1 MSGVFSGDRL
11 VLCPLAVAFLPS
23 RSSRALAP
31 LSLQPSHNIVL
42 QLCVDAYNN
51 GQPCCTD
58 RCNNAP
64 HPTCLHAVDENE
76 SACSSADWRSLP
88 LEARELYVAFPA
100 ISITLQAGSCL
111 EGRRV

>member
-42 QLCVDAYNN
+42 QLCVDVCTMTNHVALT
-51 GQPCCTD
+51 GATMHLTPQKFACC
-58 RCNNAP
+58 
-64 HPTCLHAVDENE
+64 
-76 SACSSADWRSLP
+76 
-88 LEARELYVAFPA
+88 
-100 ISITLQAGSCL
+100 
-111 EGRRV
+111 

>member
-42 QLCVDAYNN
+42 QLCVDACNN
-51 GQPCCTD
+51 DQPCCTD
-58 RCNNAP
+58 RCNNAS
-64 HPTCLHAVDENE
+64 HPTDLHAVDENE
-76 SACSSADWRSLP
+76 SARSSAEWRSLP
-88 LEARELYVAFPA
+88 LQARELYA
-100 ISITLQAGSCL
+100 TLQ
-111 EGRRV
+111 RI